1 MRIMEMCL
9 TGRVMDAAEAERAGL
24 VSRVVA
30 AEELLNDAL
39 ATAGMIA
46 AMSKPVAGMVAEAVD
61 RAFEGGLSEGLL
73 FERRLFHASSRPVI
87 KRKG

>member
-46 AMSKPVAGMVAEAVD
+46 AMSKPVAGMEAVD